1 MDKDL
6 AKIEKL
12 VAKGRS
18 TYRKGSVSLE
28 KIPQKTV
35 ELGIYLI
42 ASSKLIATLKGKR
55 LKTKLEEMQ
64 DKIDDF
70 RKVVYKE
77 TKKL

>member
-6 AKIEKL
+6 QKIENL
-12 VAKGRS
+12 LAKRRS
-18 TYRKGSVSLE
+18 TYRKGAVPLE
-28 KIPQKTV
+28 KIPPKTV
-35 ELGIYLI
+35 QLGIYLI
-42 ASSKLIATLKGKR
+42 ASSKRIAALKGKK

-70 RKVVYKE
+70 RKALYKE

>member
-6 AKIEKL
+6 LKIENL
-12 VAKGRS
+12 IAKRRS
-18 TYRKGSVSLE
+18 TYRKGAVPLE
-28 KIPQKTV
+28 KVPQKTV

-42 ASSKLIATLKGKR
+42 ASSKRIATLKGKR